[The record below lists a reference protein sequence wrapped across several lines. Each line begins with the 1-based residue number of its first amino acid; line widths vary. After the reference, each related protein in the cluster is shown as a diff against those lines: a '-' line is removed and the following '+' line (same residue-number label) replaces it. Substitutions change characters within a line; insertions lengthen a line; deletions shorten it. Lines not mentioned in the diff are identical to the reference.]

1 MLSDDGR
8 IFADRRKTM
17 IVSFAELKGIA
28 IEILIRAGGSEA
40 NADCVAAH
48 LANANLAGVDT
59 HGVWQL
65 PGYVAAIERGEL
77 LPRAIPALLLDQP
90 AAVQVT
96 GNWGF
101 GQVAALEA
109 LEQVTRKARAC
120 GIAVASVV
128 QSHHIGR
135 LGEYAER
142 AAGEGLISMIWA
154 SGLGEVK
161 ADVVPYGG
169 RTPVFGTNPLGIG
182 LPVPGQSPI
191 VIDFATSATS
201 GVKIIEAIRKGAI
214 LPAGMIVDKAGA
226 PTTDPEQV
234 RAGGGQIP
242 FGGHKGYSLMFAI
255 EVLGRICSGAD
266 SYVKAPMGGVPF
278 SHQGV
283 TMIALKAD
291 LFQSQESYLER
302 TSELRERVR
311 AVPPAPGFTAV
322 SVPGDPEMRAR
333 AVRERDGI
341 PIPDGL
347 WQNLLGLAARDAQV
361 TSASSIGLAQW

>member
-1 MLSDDGR
+1 
-8 IFADRRKTM
+8 M
-17 IVSFAELKGIA
+17 IASVTELKNVA
-28 IEILIRAGGSEA
+28 DQILTRAGASAA

-77 LPRAIPALLLDQP
+77 LPRATPALLLDQP
-90 AAVQVT
+90 AAVLVT

-101 GQVAALEA
+101 GQVAALAA
-109 LEQVTRKARAC
+109 LEQLTRRAQVC
-120 GIAVASVV
+120 GIAIAGIV

-142 AAGEGLISMIWA
+142 AAGDGLISMIWA
-154 SGLGEVK
+154 SGLGEEK

-169 RTPVFGTNPLGIG
+169 TTTVFGTNPLGIG

-201 GVKIIEAIRKGAI
+201 GVKIIEAIRKGAAL
-214 LPAGMIVDKAGA
+214 LPGLIVDKTGA
-226 PTTDPEQV
+226 PTTDPQQV

-242 FGGHKGYSLMFAI
+242 FGGHKGYSLMFAV
-255 EVLGRICSGAD
+255 EVLGRIFSGAD
-266 SYVKAPMGGVPF
+266 ACVKAPLGGVPF

-283 TMIALKAD
+283 TIIALKAD
-291 LFQSQESYLER
+291 LFQPMESYLER
-302 TSELRERVR
+302 ASELRERVR
-311 AVPPAPGFTAV
+311 SVPPAPGFTQV

-341 PIPDGL
+341 PIPDDL
-347 WQNLLGLAARDAQV
+347 WQNLLMLAVGGTEVVPASSTGLAAR
-361 TSASSIGLAQW
+361 